1 MSSVTKPPDYHD
13 YSTLTEYAAAVK
25 SAGYSLPAL
34 LGWVIQSTMLRRGC
48 TFQVA
53 MDDLVRTGAI
63 VLIGGSGLP
72 EGERNN
78 RAIDV
83 TQRLK
88 DLDANS
94 KEEIDRKK
102 EERTEEGECQ
112 KGDGETEKPEDLP
125 R

>member
-1 MSSVTKPPDYHD
+1 VTKPPDYHD
-13 YSTLTEYAAAVK
+13 CSTLSEYMEGVK
-25 SAGYSLPAL
+25 SAGYSFPAL

-94 KEEIDRKK
+94 KEEIDRKR
-102 EERTEEGECQ
+102 EERTEE
-112 KGDGETEKPEDLP
+112 
-125 R
+125 